1 MKFKFTDLQKT
12 ENYLGFESGIF
23 CTYPNPST
31 ATLAGRGRTDCEKQK
46 DFLAGKNY
54 YPKD

>member
-23 CTYPNPST
+23 CTYPNVRSE
-31 ATLAGRGRTDCEKQK
+31 ALASNERAFCE
-46 DFLAGKNY
+46 
-54 YPKD
+54 